1 VQTQYR
7 DLFFA
12 FDNGGD
18 CTPVLYSGGLL
29 KSSSIDGQSRQRDF
43 AKNVSIYAPTSFTS
57 SAERSTDLLW
67 TTGSERR
74 PRYWE
79 RRSDSRSKQQR
90 DRSSWSH

>member
-7 DLFFA
+7 DLFCA

-29 KSSSIDGQSRQRDF
+29 KSSSIGGQSRQRDF
-43 AKNVSIYAPTSFTS
+43 ASDVE
-57 SAERSTDLLW
+57 ERIHLRAYELYEQLW